1 MISYGLGDAC
11 DNCVNV
17 YNVGQEKLDNDAFGD
32 ACDDDIDN
40 DGISNFVDN
49 CMRIANPLQTD
60 KQWQCWGCLR
70 FLSKRFQPSSARCQW
85 KWCVGDACDVGL
97 DTDNDGGRSIILST
111 SLELE

>member
-60 KQWQCWGCLR
+60 KENDT
-70 FLSKRFQPSSARCQW
+70 A
-85 KWCVGDACDVGL
+85 GDACDSCPKIS
-97 DTDNDGGRSIILST
+97 TQLS
-111 SLELE
+111 